1 MSTRKIEIK
10 RRQLVVC
17 VFAAVY
23 LFLVSGRLSPS
34 RENSDEAAHFRAKM
48 QIRVSERVASLRD
61 DDAGTRLLPAAQ
73 LQESLQWPATVRQTK
88 PVPLTSPSRR
98 YTHQSEISINGP

>member
-48 QIRVSERVASLRD
+48 QIRVSERVASLPCSEKLINHFRI
-61 DDAGTRLLPAAQ
+61 G
-73 LQESLQWPATVRQTK
+73 
-88 PVPLTSPSRR
+88 LT
-98 YTHQSEISINGP
+98 